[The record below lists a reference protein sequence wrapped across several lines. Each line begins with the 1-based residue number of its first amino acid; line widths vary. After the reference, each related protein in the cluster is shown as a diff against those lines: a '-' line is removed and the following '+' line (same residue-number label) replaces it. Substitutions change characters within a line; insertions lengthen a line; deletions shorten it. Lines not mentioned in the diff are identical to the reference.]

1 MPVVKRGSSYQ
12 ATINHQG
19 TRYRRQF
26 NSDSEARAWEME
38 GKAALLRGNT
48 PVMSDKASSG
58 SQMTLMDLLS
68 ETYNR
73 HWKGAKAAHTAV
85 TNARTCVTTLG
96 NLPVAHVSSDA
107 IDAAIDLWKAGGSS
121 NGTINRRLSALSKM
135 LHHAHDRGYIQSL
148 PKLTRA
154 KEHQGRVRFLTAEE
168 EQSVLGY
175 LRLICREDMRDLVTV
190 AMDTGM
196 RRGELLRLK
205 WEDVDNNTIRVWE
218 TKNGKPRSIPMT
230 KRVAVILKLR
240 FNSNPQQDMLRRL
253 VFPLTEDAVRVTWDR
268 VRAFM
273 GFSDDPHFVF
283 HMLRHTFISRLVQRG
298 VSLRVVADLAGHTSI
313 TTTMRYAHLAP
324 QNLTDAI
331 NLLEMPH
338 ATGCGGEAHSDPVPG
353 EAVL

>member
-107 IDAAIDLWKAGGSS
+107 IDAAIDLWKAGGFS

-148 PKLTRA
+148 PKLSRV
-154 KEHQGRVRFLTAEE
+154 KEHQGRVRFLSAEE

-175 LRLICREDMRDLVTV
+175 LRLICREEMRDLVTL
-190 AMDTGM
+190 ALDTGM

-205 WEDVDNNTIRVWE
+205 WADCDSDYIRVWE
-218 TKNGKPRSIPMT
+218 TKNGRPRSVPMT
-230 KRVAVILKLR
+230 RRVIHIL
-240 FNSNPQQDMLRRL
+240 NERREASPESTH
-253 VFPLTEDAVRVTWDR
+253 VFLLTEDAVRVTWDR
-268 VRAFM
+268 VRAYM

-283 HMLRHTFISRLVQRG
+283 HMLRHTFVSRLVQRG

-331 NLLEMPH
+331 NLLQMPH
-338 ATGCGGEAHSDPVPG
+338 ATGSGVEAHSDPVSG